1 MRKIFLIISLCIF
14 CCNISLA
21 GVRKNWKVTKNV
33 IEILKGKS
41 IEIAQHI
48 YGTPDKMLPF
58 KSDKTIYIW
67 GSENG
72 KLQNIRTQTISSEKE
87 SNSIS
92 ETSLNYGYNCYI
104 ALKTNNEGIIVEG
117 IQVGFEPD
125 RLTPGCYDIFLRSHQ
140 FCKAVVKETEKEK
153 NVFIPNCYRNDWS
166 LGKNFD
172 FVIPQKYNN
181 MYYYQ
186 EDHDIHNFFND

>member
-41 IEIAQHI
+41 IEIAKHI

-58 KSDKTIYIW
+58 KSD
-67 GSENG
+67 
-72 KLQNIRTQTISSEKE
+72 
-87 SNSIS
+87 
-92 ETSLNYGYNCYI
+92 NYGYNCYI

-186 EDHDIHNFFND
+186 ADHDIHNFFND